1 MCSRDQG
8 GRWSGRGAFR
18 FCAGLIILG
27 GAYPAASSCVPPHCE
42 PPITNYIL
50 SCHASIAN
58 TPQPVDTS
66 PVCVG
71 SAMEFNIP
79 VLTADLGGYLI
90 RRYKVRRKAHCREP
104 GNVVDCQEAVLP
116 QPIVY
121 TWSIWQGTNQ
131 RGNGSGPVAVYYPAS
146 PGSYTCRFVTHV
158 TRAICPPNPRSWT
171 TTVTRAAYEVQVTG
185 AVTRLCVGQ
194 TIGLSALH
202 ARGPVTWASSAPA
215 VATVAAGQVTG
226 LAPGAAVISATDSNG
241 CSDSISVTLLK
252 VDITGPEKTI
262 IYCGAVANNPTITLT
277 ADGQPVGGTYMWE
290 IESGPAEIVTSSGN
304 SAQIRGTAIGDAVVK
319 ATYGFSGGSC
329 EATHQIKVVKPT
341 SLALVPPPNTTSFTT
356 PFVGYFTDFTYQV
369 LDNDGDPLVEV
380 GDADLTWDETKSSAC
395 TTDPPDISLGTGG
408 DVNALGQFLDR
419 HSPGGPFDDVPSDFR
434 AKRTQTFTISGC
446 DVGVRCIFL
455 YNDHADSQAGQC
467 DGNCN
472 F

>member
-1 MCSRDQG
+1 MAENIKLFHTGKRY
-8 GRWSGRGAFR
+8 R
-18 FCAGLIILG
+18 FKLQHL
-27 GAYPAASSCVPPHCE
+27 ASTEDPPDLDYTLE
-42 PPITNYIL
+42 
-50 SCHASIAN
+50 
-58 TPQPVDTS
+58 VS
-66 PVCVG
+66 PVSSEPRLALVWEPRRLVG
-71 SAMEFNIP
+71 IHDNVQMSWFSQE
-79 VLTADLGGYLI
+79 DYLYPMHVNL
-90 RRYKVRRKAHCREP
+90 R
-104 GNVVDCQEAVLP
+104 VD
-116 QPIVY
+116 
-121 TWSIWQGTNQ
+121 SN
-131 RGNGSGPVAVYYPAS
+131 RD
-146 PGSYTCRFVTHV
+146 
-158 TRAICPPNPRSWT
+158 
-171 TTVTRAAYEVQVTG
+171 G
-185 AVTRLCVGQ
+185 AVDYLDEATDTNPG
-194 TIGLSALH
+194 GLLVLGSPDLEPINCTLTH
-202 ARGPVTWASSAPA
+202 GPFAPA
-215 VATVAAGQVTG
+215 VTLTLSAVSGGGNTRLWTSRAKTAQVTLPHSWTSGAINWTTFYAEG
-226 LAPGAAVISATDSNG
+226 LAPGQTHLRLTMTATNG
-241 CSDSISVTLLK
+241 VTAYDDVVLNLLK